1 MINPTLSDVNVAFV
15 HSVKVDVDEDK
26 FKEFVEKNQGYQWM
40 VENPGS
46 RHPKPDREEL
56 NSPISDYLLVEKFF
70 LSKRLYHNVRKDL
83 LISRVSP
90 NRELTLKFPL
100 GNRDSNREITVSPD
114 IVFSYYRGLGVLTT
128 TIVLRSLDIS
138 VQELIFLKSLR
149 WMARTGPDNVPK
161 IKIAYEDSTDEA
173 SFTTLF
179 DDIIDH
185 YLRDIVDPLVESDVI
200 LDSIEVH
207 DSNIGVEL
215 FERNR
220 DKLLFGLLTGDE
232 GYRMNT
238 DDMVAD
244 YLENGDIEVH
254 YREYFRY
261 YYTRTSLLGL
271 FSEEY
276 PNNKR
281 QFAGEYAERHGYIS
295 PQTDFINLVSSVP
308 NLSDG
313 HLLTAEVALVRYTLL
328 REIDRRLNSEVAI
341 GKTDEDPIQ
350 DREIDALFDLK
361 HDITQTLTH
370 VDLLTNSD
378 LWVNLPISIDH
389 VFGYKNTRKN
399 LEEKIAV
406 IDETIQSRYNK
417 RQQKRRRLIALA
429 SAILTL
435 VIAGAAVIRFI

>member
-15 HSVKVDVDEDK
+15 HSAKVDVDENK
-26 FKEFVEKNQGYQWM
+26 FKEFVERNQGYQWI
-40 VENPGS
+40 VEKPDS

-56 NSPISDYLLVEKFF
+56 KSPISDYLLVEEFF
-70 LSKRLYHNVRKDL
+70 LSKRLYRNVRKDL
-83 LISRVSP
+83 LISRVSLS
-90 NRELTLKFPL
+90 REFTLEFPL
-100 GNRDSNREITVSPD
+100 GNRDSNRGITVSPD
-114 IVFSYYRGLGVLTT
+114 IVFSYYRGLEVLTT
-128 TIVLRSLDIS
+128 TIVLGSLDIS

-161 IKIAYEDSTDEA
+161 IKIAYEDSTDDA

-185 YLRDIVDPLVESDVI
+185 CLGDIVDPLFESDVI

-261 YYTRTSLLGL
+261 YYPRTSLLGL

-276 PNNKR
+276 PNSKR
-281 QFAGEYAERHGYIS
+281 QFAAEYAERHGYIS

-328 REIDRRLNSEVAI
+328 REIDRRLNTEVAI

-350 DREIDALFDLK
+350 DREIDALLDLK

-370 VDLLTNSD
+370 VDLLANSD

-406 IDETIQSRYNK
+406 IDETIESRYNK
-417 RQQKRRRLIALA
+417 RQQKRRRLIALV

-435 VIAGAAVIRFI
+435 IIAGAAVIGFL